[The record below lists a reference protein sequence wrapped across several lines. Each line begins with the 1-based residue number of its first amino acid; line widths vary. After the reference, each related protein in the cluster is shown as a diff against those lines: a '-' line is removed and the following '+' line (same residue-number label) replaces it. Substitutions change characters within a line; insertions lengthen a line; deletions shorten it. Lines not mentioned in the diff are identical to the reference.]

1 MSAYEFVA
9 LLLIWI
15 WSPLIECARVA
26 LVGIALVTLL
36 FVASDVVAWIQLERG
51 E

>member
-9 LLLIWI
+9 MLLLVI
-15 WSPLIECARVA
+15 WSPLVECARVA
-26 LVGIALVTLL
+26 LVGIALVALL
-36 FVASDVVAWIQLERG
+36 FVASDVIAWIQLERG